1 MPTKSKINVKEKVED
16 NVCDLSLSELKE
28 VPVSEIAS
36 FKRVNVLDL
45 SSNRLLTL
53 GNNFTLLTRL
63 VKLDLSK
70 NKIKSLPDEF
80 GVLRNLRH
88 LNLYDNQLQY
98 LPITFGDLNSLRYL
112 DLKCNPLHTT
122 LAKVVGPCLTN
133 KDCQESARKTVNFM
147 TQLKANSTKE
157 DYVNIHQQQTLA
169 SLSKEINADKTS
181 NDKAAGDIHKSK
193 KSTKKYK
200 SKKKANFDNQH
211 QTSAIPTTI
220 GTITTTTTTTT
231 TTTLSSST
239 SASATALGN
248 NNNLTISKT
257 AKSKRS
263 ADGILKANTNSSRNH
278 GTALSTLIIFL
289 LLLGVNIVVIY
300 MVMFKN
306 PEIAEKLVEAI
317 PHQYRNLII
326 TKTEI
331 FRLRVTDWISQFRTP
346 PEEN

>member
-1 MPTKSKINVKEKVED
+1 
-16 NVCDLSLSELKE
+16 
-28 VPVSEIAS
+28 
-36 FKRVNVLDL
+36 
-45 SSNRLLTL
+45 
-53 GNNFTLLTRL
+53 
-63 VKLDLSK
+63 
-70 NKIKSLPDEF
+70 
-80 GVLRNLRH
+80 
-88 LNLYDNQLQY
+88 
-98 LPITFGDLNSLRYL
+98 
-112 DLKCNPLHTT
+112 
-122 LAKVVGPCLTN
+122 
-133 KDCQESARKTVNFM
+133 M

-157 DYVNIHQQQTLA
+157 AYVNTRQQQTLA
-169 SLSKEINADKTS
+169 SLSKEINADKTG
-181 NDKAAGDIHKSK
+181 NDRAAGDIHKSK

-200 SKKKANFDNQH
+200 SKKKPNFDNQH
-211 QTSAIPTTI
+211 QTSAITTTA
-220 GTITTTTTTTT
+220 GTITTTTTTTV
-231 TTTLSSST
+231 SSST
-239 SASATALGN
+239 SASGIALGN
-248 NNNLTISKT
+248 DDNLTITKT

-263 ADGILKANTNSSRNH
+263 ADGLLKANVNSSRNH